1 MSMQKATLAE
11 INRVA
16 AEVLVLTGTV
26 AGEIDGQSRLALDE
40 ATGYHRNVPKY
51 PNGNAPGSAAPTYPG
66 TMATAALRRRSM
78 DLTRLLAEMRRAQ

>member
-16 AEVLVLTGTV
+16 AEVVALVDTV
-26 AGEIDGQSRLALDE
+26 THEINEQTMSERREDAAGWR
-40 ATGYHRNVPKY
+40 TVPKHSTGFA
-51 PNGNAPGSAAPTYPG
+51 PGNATPDYPG

-78 DLTRLLAEMRRAQ
+78 DLTRLLAEMRRAR